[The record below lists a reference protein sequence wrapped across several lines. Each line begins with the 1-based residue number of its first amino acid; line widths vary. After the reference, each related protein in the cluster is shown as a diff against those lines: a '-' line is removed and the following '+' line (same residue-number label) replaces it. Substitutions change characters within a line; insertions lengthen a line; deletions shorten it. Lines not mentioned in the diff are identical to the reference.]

1 MQSDADKLSSFA
13 WAKFY
18 LALAELVQRFDFQF
32 EGIRAEDFEC
42 ISDQFIIGTKAKG
55 HLKAFVSVYDG

>member
-1 MQSDADKLSSFA
+1 MEADATYSFA
-13 WAKFY
+13 WAKMY

-55 HLKAFVSVYDG
+55 NLNAFVSVHG